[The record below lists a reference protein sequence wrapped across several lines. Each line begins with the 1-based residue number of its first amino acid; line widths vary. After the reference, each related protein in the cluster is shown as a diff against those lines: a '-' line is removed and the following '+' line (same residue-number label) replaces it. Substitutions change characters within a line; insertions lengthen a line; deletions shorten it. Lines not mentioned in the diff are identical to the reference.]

1 MKKGSLALH
10 VCLWFMAI
18 PAVLFLW
25 DALQTDTPISSAH
38 PSDAAIVYGLYFLSA
53 TWAAA
58 VFKYRVYSA
67 DRSILHNAVR
77 FVAFALA
84 LGLGAV
90 VLVVSL
96 FWIVAIKTGTAP

>member
-1 MKKGSLALH
+1 MKKFPLALH
-10 VCLWFMAI
+10 VCLWFMAM

-25 DALQTDTPISSAH
+25 KTLQTDTPINSSH
-38 PSDAAIVYGLYFLSA
+38 PDDVAIVYGLYFLFA
-53 TWAAA
+53 TWAA
-58 VFKYRVYSA
+58 VLFRFRVYSA
-67 DRSILHNAVR
+67 DRSALQNALR